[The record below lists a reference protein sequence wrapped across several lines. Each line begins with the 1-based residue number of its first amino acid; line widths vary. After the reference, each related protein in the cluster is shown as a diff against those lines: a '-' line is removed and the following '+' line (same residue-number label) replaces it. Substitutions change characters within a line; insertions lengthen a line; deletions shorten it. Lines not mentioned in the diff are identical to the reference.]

1 VPLIINYYESGLIQ
15 PTDEQ
20 INDSYKVNPFILSL
34 IEESIY
40 KTVDSEDTNNMIRL
54 DIDDFTIINQGN
66 YRFNFNNTE
75 GCFYNANSRVSGL
88 S

>member
-1 VPLIINYYESGLIQ
+1 M
-15 PTDEQ
+15 
-20 INDSYKVNPFILSL
+20 
-34 IEESIY
+34 
-40 KTVDSEDTNNMIRL
+40 DSEDTNNMIRL
-54 DIDDFTIINQGN
+54 DIDDFTIINKGN